1 MTTIHRSTY
10 WLLLVIFCSTG
21 CSKWLD
27 VKPKTYVNES
37 DLWKDEQGFKDA
49 LTGVY
54 VSISDTSLY
63 GKNFT
68 MGMMDVLGGNYDVS
82 NSFHTYNKAGAYQ
95 YTDTKARQLINEY
108 WTKGYSVIANLNN
121 LLANIDTH
129 KSLFVNNNYN
139 IVKGEAL
146 GLRALLHFD
155 LLRAFGGVPA
165 LGLDKKSIPYV
176 TQFSMTVKPN
186 LTLNEVLDAC
196 LKDLAA
202 ARELLAVYQ
211 NINNSTDDLFLSHT
225 RNHMNY
231 WAVTGLMARIYL
243 YKGDLP
249 NAYAMAKTVIDGG
262 KFSFIEVGAISTV
275 YPNRLFTTEHLFA
288 VYSANQEEINAGL
301 FKSTAGTNNLLT
313 NKTAFINTLYEI
325 ASGGS
330 TDYRYLYLWKTEGSA
345 STKYPA
351 KYWLDDL
358 LAGNGN
364 SIRRVPILRY
374 SEMFYI
380 AAEATASL
388 PEKTALLNQVR
399 QHRGLAALAATLT
412 AEQLD
417 NEIFK
422 EYRKEFYQEG
432 QLFFYYKR
440 KNSTQIA
447 GSGIAGSAA
456 VYVLPIPDD
465 EIEFNHG

>member
-10 WLLLVIFCSTG
+10 WLLLVILFSTG

-54 VSISDTSLY
+54 VAISDTTLY

-68 MGMMDVLGGNYDVS
+68 MGMMDVLGGNYDVA
-82 NSFHTYNKAGAYQ
+82 NSFHVYNKAGSYQ
-95 YTDTKARQLINEY
+95 YTDATTKAIINEY
-108 WTKGYSVIANLNN
+108 WNKGYNAIANLNN
-121 LLANIDTH
+121 LLANIDSR

-186 LTLNEVLDAC
+186 LTMNEVLDAC
-196 LKDLAA
+196 LKDLLT
-202 ARELLAVYQ
+202 ARDLLAVYQ
-211 NINNSTDDLFLSHT
+211 QVNYGIEDLFLSHT

-243 YKGDLP
+243 YKNDLE
-249 NAYAMAKTVIDGG
+249 NAYKMAKAVIDGG
-262 KFSFIEVGAISTV
+262 RFNFIDVSSVSTT
-275 YPNRLFTTEHLFA
+275 YPNRLFSPEHLFA
-288 VYSANQEEINAGL
+288 VYSANQESINASL
-301 FKSTAGTNNLLT
+301 FKSSAGTNNVLT
-313 NKTAFINTLYEI
+313 NKTTFINTLFEI

-330 TDYRYLYLWKTEGSA
+330 TDYRYLYLWKTEGSS

-351 KYWLDDL
+351 KYWMDDL
-358 LAGNGN
+358 LNGNGN
-364 SIRRVPILRY
+364 SIRRVPVLRY

-388 PEKTALLNQVR
+388 TEKTTLLNQVR
-399 QHRGLAALAATLT
+399 QKRGLPLLANNLT

-440 KNSTQIA
+440 KNSAQIA
-447 GSGIAGSAA
+447 GSGIAGSPA